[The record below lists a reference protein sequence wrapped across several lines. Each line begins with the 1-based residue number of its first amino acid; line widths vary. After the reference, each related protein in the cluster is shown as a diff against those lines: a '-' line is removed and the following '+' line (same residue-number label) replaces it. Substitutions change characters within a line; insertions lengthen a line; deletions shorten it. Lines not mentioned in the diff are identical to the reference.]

1 MVKCK
6 FVTAKSFIIWNQ
18 KLLITPKYYL
28 KLEKGKHKKKIMITK
43 KVYWRLSIY
52 AINKKIANKIL
63 KDFKTNIDNKAI
75 EIEKLSL
82 NNSFDDN
89 KHYDITLSSEIT
101 ANNLQEIEYK
111 SFKILCKLDEGP
123 WYFHKVFED
132 NETEDD
138 FEFEAILNKEYKF
151 ENNQDIYEVRF
162 YTQDIGFILTI
173 DKKEMKIFVKYFPF
187 DSEKIK
193 ASNPNAIIEVII
205 TEDIKEEDIKT
216 FNLPLTQEDIDAEK
230 NPEINKEMKDKLVK
244 DTLRQKDSIEGQ

>member
-1 MVKCK
+1 
-6 FVTAKSFIIWNQ
+6 
-18 KLLITPKYYL
+18 
-28 KLEKGKHKKKIMITK
+28 MITK

-89 KHYDITLSSEIT
+89 KHYDITLSSEII

-132 NETEDD
+132 NENEDD

-151 ENNQDIYEVRF
+151 EN
-162 YTQDIGFILTI
+162 
-173 DKKEMKIFVKYFPF
+173 
-187 DSEKIK
+187 KIK
-193 ASNPNAIIEVII
+193 WVHFAIWNQKAFIDSN
-205 TEDIKEEDIKT
+205 
-216 FNLPLTQEDIDAEK
+216 L
-230 NPEINKEMKDKLVK
+230 
-244 DTLRQKDSIEGQ
+244 